1 MADQR
6 IAFSR
11 AWPQTARMLRS
22 LAAAIA
28 ATLLL
33 AAPALAQDPAPTCT
47 GSGDVTVGC
56 DSGPT
61 VGDPDVIT
69 DPADE
74 VDEPSSGPVEP
85 EDPRAEQHVLGD
97 SAEASSDEDTAAG
110 TQDAGSEP
118 SAAPQSAADSSS
130 PGAPAAQATPGSG
143 TSGTLPFTG
152 VDAWLLALAGSALL
166 AAGLRLRAAA
176 DR

>member
-6 IAFSR
+6 IAFWR
-11 AWPQTARMLRS
+11 RCPQTARMLRS

-33 AAPALAQDPAPTCT
+33 AAPALAQDPAPVCT
-47 GSGDVTVGC
+47 GAGDTTTDC
-56 DSGPT
+56 TSGPG
-61 VGDPDVIT
+61 VGEPDVIT

-97 SAEASSDEDTAAG
+97 SATQSSGESDGAG
-110 TQDAGSEP
+110 TTAGS
-118 SAAPQSAADSSS
+118 
-130 PGAPAAQATPGSG
+130 APAATPPVPAPAAALAAPAQAAPARGQ
-143 TSGTLPFTG
+143 LPFTG
-152 VDAWLLALAGSALL
+152 VNAWLVALAGSLLL
-166 AAGLRLRAAA
+166 AAGLRLRSLA
-176 DR
+176 